1 MDLVSTIGQ
10 IVNFIIFVV
19 ILHYLLYKPVK
30 RIMQERKDEMERD
43 LREAEERR
51 AEAEKIRLATE
62 TRAREL
68 EESRDRILQD
78 ARDQAEELRQEAI
91 KRAEE
96 QARARLERFR
106 RVMEQE
112 RDELLEKVTGELRE
126 TIVEISAAVLADSS
140 EQLAERGIKRLET
153 LLSKMSDADTE
164 SARQALAE
172 SVNRV
177 TVCSAGPLDAAQ
189 QERLKQILCAKLGVP
204 DLKIEVE
211 DAPQLLAGLD
221 VTLGHVNLSAHWRAV
236 IDDALKG
243 KKENGKRADE

>member
-1 MDLVSTIGQ
+1 MDFWSTVGQ

-30 RIMQERKDEMERD
+30 RIMRERKNEMERD

-68 EESRDRILQD
+68 EESRDQILQD
-78 ARDQAEELRQEAI
+78 ARDQAEELRQEAL

-96 QARARLERFR
+96 QARERLERFR

-140 EQLAERGIKRLET
+140 EQLAERGLERLEK
-153 LLSKMSDADTE
+153 LLSAMPDADTE

-172 SVNRV
+172 SANRV
-177 TVCSAGPLDAAQ
+177 SVRSAGPLNAAQ
-189 QERLKQILCAKLGVP
+189 QERLKQILGAKLGVS
-204 DLKIEVE
+204 DLKTEIIE
-211 DAPQLLAGLD
+211 APELLAGLE

-236 IDDALKG
+236 IDEALKG
-243 KKENGKRADE
+243 IKEKN